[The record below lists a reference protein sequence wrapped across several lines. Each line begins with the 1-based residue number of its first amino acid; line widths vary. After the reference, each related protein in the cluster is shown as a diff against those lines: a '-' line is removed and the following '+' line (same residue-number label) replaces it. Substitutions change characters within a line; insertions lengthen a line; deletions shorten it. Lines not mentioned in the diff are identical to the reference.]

1 MRSLDLVAVT
11 RLHRRRREKRAA
23 YRNAGSSRVALGA
36 SLYLFS
42 RSAHSTVNG
51 ESWDTVCSLETVF
64 SLYRSR
70 LRLESRCLGLGVGLA
85 ITALVPPLQ
94 KAVVGCSKRRRARPS
109 CLSSCSYSYYVATP
123 RHGNETARR
132 SVATVTDRY
141 KRRGSSEQ
149 WRRQL
154 GGGGGGG

>member
-1 MRSLDLVAVT
+1 MRSLDLAAVT

-23 YRNAGSSRVALGA
+23 YRNAVSSRVALGA

-51 ESWDTVCSLETVF
+51 SLGTLCGLETVF
-64 SLYRSR
+64 SLYWSR

-85 ITALVPPLQ
+85 VTALVRPLQ

-109 CLSSCSYSYYVATP
+109 CLSSCSYSYFAATP
-123 RHGNETARR
+123 QHANATARR
-132 SVATVTDRY
+132 SVAVVTDSA
-141 KRRGSSEQ
+141 KFRRHQDILWG
-149 WRRQL
+149 RP
-154 GGGGGGG
+154 GG